1 MSLTEI
7 FESEDFRKAMEAE
20 RKEFEF
26 YSALRGDVGP
36 AGVLC
41 YRAYQIEFDCD
52 EIKMINE
59 MVCKTGHPRSEIIRE
74 AVRYLYSDII
84 RGG

>member
-7 FESEDFRKAMEAE
+7 FESEEFKRAMEAE
-20 RKEFEF
+20 AADRKF
-26 YSALRGDVGP
+26 YDP
-36 AGVLC
+36 AIWRQEYMGIFH
-41 YRAYQIEFDCD
+41 YRPFQIEFDCD
-52 EIKMINE
+52 EIKMIRE
-59 MVCKTGHPRSEIIRE
+59 MEAKTGYPRSEIIRE